1 MKALGDIHDSID
13 AIDSEIL
20 ALEKRIDHLK
30 TKRVALAQQPDEGYE
45 QLLVGDC
52 HESLSKDDIHRY
64 SRQLLLNDGWGVTGQ
79 IALKRATVLVIGAG
93 GIGSS
98 LLMYLAAAGVGTI
111 TIVDYDQVELSNIHR
126 QVIHSEYA
134 CSKFGTKVHDHDKQ
148 GKSNGIPKVVSA
160 KNRLLEINSCI
171 TIKAYNVQ
179 FSHDNAMSLLKE
191 FDYNVVVDASD
202 NPQTRYIINDACV
215 LAGIPLV
222 SGSAIGTEGQLTVY
236 NYRGPKSDLEVQRS
250 GCYRCLYPTNKRRAS
265 SADGCKSCSDNGVIG
280 TVPGLIG
287 ILEATEVLKIITGI
301 GSPMH
306 NKFLMYDSLQTSFMS
321 IKKPPS
327 NPKCNVCG
335 KTASITTMQDSYD
348 QSCQTRGPHSKSRV
362 NIDDK
367 VPARCHITCTDYHR
381 LRGSNKNHILL
392 DVR

>member
-1 MKALGDIHDSID
+1 M
-13 AIDSEIL
+13 
-20 ALEKRIDHLK
+20 
-30 TKRVALAQQPDEGYE
+30 
-45 QLLVGDC
+45 
-52 HESLSKDDIHRY
+52 
-64 SRQLLLNDGWGVTGQ
+64 
-79 IALKRATVLVIGAG
+79 
-93 GIGSS
+93 
-98 LLMYLAAAGVGTI
+98 
-111 TIVDYDQVELSNIHR
+111 
-126 QVIHSEYA
+126 
-134 CSKFGTKVHDHDKQ
+134 
-148 GKSNGIPKVVSA
+148 
-160 KNRLLEINSCI
+160 
-171 TIKAYNVQ
+171 
-179 FSHDNAMSLLKE
+179 
-191 FDYNVVVDASD
+191 
-202 NPQTRYIINDACV
+202 
-215 LAGIPLV
+215 
-222 SGSAIGTEGQLTVY
+222 
-236 NYRGPKSDLEVQRS
+236 
-250 GCYRCLYPTNKRRAS
+250 
-265 SADGCKSCSDNGVIG
+265 IG